1 MKNRILRT
9 LILATLGLIIG
20 AIIAF
25 LSIRMDDRNLVRV
38 VEDKSADEGT
48 LNIAG
53 IGGAWS
59 LIDQD
64 GKPRTHA
71 DFPGKYHMI
80 YFGFTYCPTICPTEL
95 QKMAQA
101 YVSLPQEIQDKI
113 QMLFI
118 TVDPERDTVKLMK
131 NYVGLFHPN
140 LIGLTG
146 SVAQIEDVKKTFKVY
161 AAKVPQGDD
170 YTVDHSSFIYL
181 MKPDGTLAKI
191 FKGKDTADMITAS
204 LRNLTQ

>member
-9 LILATLGLIIG
+9 LLLATLGLVVG
-20 AIIAF
+20 GLIA
-25 LSIRMDDRNLVRV
+25 LISIYMEQPNGVVKV
-38 VEDKSADEGT
+38 VEDKAAGDT

-53 IGGAWS
+53 IGGAWT
-59 LIDQD
+59 LTDQD
-64 GKPRTHA
+64 GKVRSNT
-71 DFPGKYHMI
+71 DFPNKFQLI

-101 YVSLPQEIQDKI
+101 YVSLPPAIQDKI

-146 SVAQIEDVKKTFKVY
+146 TVDEIEEVKKTFKVY

-181 MKPDGTLAKI
+181 MRSDGTLAKI
-191 FKGKDTADMITAS
+191 FKGKDSAEDMTAYLQT
-204 LRNLTQ
+204 L